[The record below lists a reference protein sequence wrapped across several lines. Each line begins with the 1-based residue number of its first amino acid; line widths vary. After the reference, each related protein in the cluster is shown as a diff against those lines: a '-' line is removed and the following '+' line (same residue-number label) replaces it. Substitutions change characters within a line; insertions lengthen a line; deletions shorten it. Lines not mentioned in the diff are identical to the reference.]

1 MADRHRTTDRPVT
14 SAHDT
19 DDQALRADIR
29 LLGNL
34 LGDTLKRQGGQ
45 ELYDLEEWVRAR
57 TRQLRAQ
64 PDAALQDELAR
75 KLDSLALEQVIL
87 LVRAFTI
94 YFHLANV
101 AEQRHRVGVLRFG
114 TDHDPE
120 WLRSACEH
128 LAAAGVKPGELDAL
142 VRELDVRP
150 VFTAHP
156 TEAMRRSIL
165 TKVRAVDEAL
175 SQLSDTRMRP
185 GARAHIERRL
195 AEVIDGMWQT
205 DELRR
210 DRPLPVDEA
219 RYAIFYLEQLFKRA
233 IPELFEVLKSSLET
247 LGVGLA
253 EGARPLSFGTWVG
266 GDRDGNPQVTA
277 EVTREVLALQHE
289 QALELLLNAVDN
301 LASELSQSVRM
312 AGISEALAASLER
325 DRAEMPAVHG
335 RFSRLNAEEPYRFK
349 CAYIYERIGNA
360 LQAAR
365 AGVAP
370 GPVYRSPDE
379 MIGDLRLMAE
389 SLRANRAETAANGAL
404 RRLIDSVSVFGF
416 NLATMD
422 IREHSAITNAAV
434 AELIDRADFA
444 SGGFAALDAEQRR
457 RRLETELHNPRPLAP
472 ATAVLSRETRELLD
486 LMAVIRDAQD
496 RYGPGAVDT
505 WIVSM
510 TRDVDDL
517 LAVLVLAK
525 EAGLVDLQ
533 AGIARLT
540 VVPLFETIEDLRRAP
555 DVLERYLASPSI
567 GRLISLRRPVVE
579 VMLGYSD
586 SNKDGGITT
595 SQWEL
600 YRAQRRLL
608 EVARRHEVELLLF
621 HGRGGTVGRGGGPT
635 HEAILAQPA
644 GTVDGR
650 IKITE
655 QGEVISDKYGL
666 PDLAER
672 HLELT
677 LAAVIEASLLHA
689 EPRQTPDVLARWNS
703 AMDQISGIAFRRYR
717 DLIERDGFAEY
728 FMTATPVEELAE
740 MNIGSRP
747 VRRPGAVAGISE
759 LRAIPWVFG
768 WTQCRQIIP
777 GWFGVGTAL
786 REARAHGLGPAIE
799 EMQGRWMFFRTF
811 VSNVEMTLAKTD
823 MDIAGRYVQTLVR
836 PDLRAIY
843 DDVRAEFDLAVA
855 EVLRVTGQ
863 ARLLDSNRTLQRT
876 LAVRDAYID
885 PLSYL
890 QVTLLARK
898 RGAKQEEPL
907 LASALLL
914 TINGIAAGLKN
925 TG

>member
-1 MADRHRTTDRPVT
+1 MKTDRPLT

-29 LLGNL
+29 LLGSL
-34 LGDTLKRQGGQ
+34 LGETLKRQGGQ

-57 TRQLRAQ
+57 TRQLRTQ
-64 PDAALQDELAR
+64 PDPALQGELAR
-75 KLDSLALEQVIL
+75 RLDSLSLEQIIL

-114 TDHDPE
+114 ADHDPE

-128 LAAAGVKPGELDAL
+128 LAAAGIRPAYLDAL
-142 VRELDVRP
+142 VRMLDVRP

-156 TEAMRRSIL
+156 TEAMRRSVL
-165 TKVRAVDEAL
+165 NKVRAVDEAL
-175 SQLSDTRMRP
+175 SELGDPRLRS
-185 GARAHIERRL
+185 GARARIQRRL
-195 AEVIDGMWQT
+195 AEIIDGMWQT

-219 RYAIFYLEQLFKRA
+219 RYTIFYLEQLFNRSV
-233 IPELFEVLKSSLET
+233 PELFEVLRSALESM
-247 LGVGLA
+247 GVTLA

-277 EVTREVLALQHE
+277 EVTGEVLALQHE
-289 QALELLLNAVDN
+289 RALMLLLQAVDA
-301 LASELSQSVRM
+301 LASELSQSTRI
-312 AGISEALAASLER
+312 AGISEELAASLER
-325 DRAEMPAVHG
+325 ERTAMPSVHG
-335 RFSRLNAEEPYRFK
+335 RFSKLNSEEPYRFK
-349 CAYIYERIGNA
+349 CAYIYERIQNA

-365 AGVAP
+365 SGVAP
-370 GPVYRSPDE
+370 GPVYRSPDD
-379 MIGDLRLMAE
+379 MVADLRLMAV
-389 SLRANRAETAANGAL
+389 SLRANRGEAVANGAL
-404 RRLIDSVSVFGF
+404 RRLMDSVSVFGF

-422 IREHSAITNAAV
+422 IREHSAATNAAV
-434 AELIDRADFA
+434 AELIDRAD
-444 SGGFAALDAEQRR
+444 GIPGRYTALDVDQRR
-457 RRLETELHNPRPLAP
+457 ARLEAELHNPRPLSP
-472 ATAVLSRETRELLD
+472 STAVLSRQTRELLD
-486 LMAVIRDAQD
+486 LMTVIRRAQD
-496 RYGPGAVDT
+496 RYGMGAVDT

-517 LAVLVLAK
+517 LAVIVLAK

-533 AGIARLT
+533 AGIANLS
-540 VVPLFETIEDLRRAP
+540 VVPLFETIDDLRRAP
-555 DVLERYLASPSI
+555 EVFEEYLTSPSI
-567 GRLISLRRPVVE
+567 GRLIALRRPVVE

-644 GTVDGR
+644 RTVNGR

-689 EPRQTPDVLARWNS
+689 EPRQKADVLGRWNS
-703 AMDQISGIAFRRYR
+703 AMDEMSGVAYRRYR
-717 DLIERDGFAEY
+717 GLIERDGFAEY

-747 VRRPGAVAGISE
+747 VRRPGAVTGISE

-786 REARAHGLGPAIE
+786 REARAQGLGAVVE
-799 EMQGRWMFFRTF
+799 EMQQRWMFFRTF
-811 VSNVEMTLAKTD
+811 ISNVEMTLAKTD
-823 MDIAGRYVQTLVR
+823 MDIAGRYVQALVR
-836 PDLRAIY
+836 PELHAIY
-843 DDVRAEFDLAVA
+843 DDIRDEFDLSVA

-876 LAVRDAYID
+876 LAVRDAYVD

-898 RGAKQEEPL
+898 RGAAAENPM

>member
-1 MADRHRTTDRPVT
+1 MSTDRTATPT
-14 SAHDT
+14 RDA

-29 LLGNL
+29 LLGTL
-34 LGDTLKRQGGQ
+34 LGETLKRQGGQ

-64 PDAALQDELAR
+64 PDPAVRDELAR
-75 KLDSLALEQVIL
+75 RLDSLSLEQVIL

-114 TDHDPE
+114 VDHDPE

-128 LAAAGVKPGELDAL
+128 LAAANVRSADLDTL
-142 VRELDVRP
+142 VRRLDVRP

-156 TEAMRRSIL
+156 TEATRRSVL
-165 TKVRAVDEAL
+165 NKVRAVDEAL
-175 SQLSDTRMRP
+175 SALGDPRLRP
-185 GARAHIERRL
+185 GARVRIERRL
-195 AEVIDGMWQT
+195 AEIIDGMWQT

-219 RYAIFYLEQLFKRA
+219 RYTIFYLEQLFRTSV
-233 IPELFEVLKSSLET
+233 PELFAVLRLALEAS
-247 LGVGLA
+247 GVTLA

-289 QALELLLNAVDN
+289 RALMALLQAVDA
-301 LASELSQSVRM
+301 LASELSQSTRM
-312 AGISEALAASLER
+312 TGISDELAESLVR
-325 DRAEMPAVHG
+325 DRAEMPLVHG
-335 RFSRLNAEEPYRFK
+335 RFSKLNSEEPYRFK
-349 CAYIYERIGNA
+349 CAYIYERLQNA

-365 AGVAP
+365 SGSAPAGP
-370 GPVYRSPDE
+370 TYRSSTE
-379 MIGDLRLMAE
+379 MVDDLRLMAD
-389 SLRANRAETAANGAL
+389 SLRANRGEAVANGAL
-404 RRLIDSVSVFGF
+404 RGLIDSASVFGF
-416 NLATMD
+416 NLASMD
-422 IREHSAITNAAV
+422 IREHSAVTNTAV
-434 AELIDRADFA
+434 AELIDRADGTP
-444 SGGFAALDAEQRR
+444 GGYAALDAGQRR
-457 RRLETELHNPRPLAP
+457 ARLEAELRNPRPLCP
-472 ATAVLSRETRELLD
+472 STAVLSPQTRELLD
-486 LMAVIRDAQD
+486 LMTVIREAQD
-496 RYGPGAVDT
+496 KYGACAVDT

-517 LAVLVLAK
+517 LAVLVIAK
-525 EAGLVDLQ
+525 EAGLIDLQ
-533 AGIARLT
+533 AGIARLS
-540 VVPLFETIEDLRRAP
+540 VVPLFETIDDLRRAP
-555 DVLERYLASPSI
+555 EVFERFLASPPI

-608 EVARRHEVELLLF
+608 EVARRHEVGILLF

-644 GTVDGR
+644 GTVNGR

-655 QGEVISDKYGL
+655 QGEVVSDKYAL

-689 EPRQTPDVLARWNS
+689 EPRQRPDVLARWNA
-703 AMDQISGIAFRRYR
+703 AMDEISGIAYRRYR
-717 DLIERDGFAEY
+717 DLIERNGFGEY
-728 FMTATPVEELAE
+728 FVTATPVEELAE

-747 VRRPGAVAGISE
+747 ARRRGGTAGISE

-786 REARAHGLGPAIE
+786 HVARENGLGPVID
-799 EMQGRWMFFRTF
+799 EMQQKWMFFRTF
-811 VSNVEMTLAKTD
+811 LSNVEMTLAKTD
-823 MDIAGRYVQTLVR
+823 MEIAGRYVQALVR
-836 PDLRAIY
+836 PELHAIY
-843 DDVRAEFDLAVA
+843 DDIRGEFDLGVA
-855 EVLRVTGQ
+855 EVLRITGQ
-863 ARLLDSNRTLQRT
+863 ARLLDANRTLQRT
-876 LAVRDAYID
+876 LAVRDAYVD

-890 QVTLLARK
+890 QVTLLART
-898 RGAKQEEPL
+898 RAADASDPTL
-907 LASALLL
+907 SSALLL